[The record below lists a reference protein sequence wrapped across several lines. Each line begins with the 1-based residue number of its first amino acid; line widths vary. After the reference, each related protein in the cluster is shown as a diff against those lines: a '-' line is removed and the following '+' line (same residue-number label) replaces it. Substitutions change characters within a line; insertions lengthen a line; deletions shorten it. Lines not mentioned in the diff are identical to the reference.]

1 MGTPVP
7 STRSIKTVT
16 LMCGRRLHGFVLNL
30 WQTVH
35 TSMWTK
41 CPPSPIIGPA
51 PDGMTGAAREM
62 QDATRTKRAEAPGGR
77 DRLGSACCQDCDR
90 RNRGYGTEATGEAR
104 ERLGGVEGTSGEHH
118 RGPAPRDRGARCSGA
133 VGMMKHLRKNNLP
146 KPAIQAE
153 PSEIR
158 AGRFLDYVLEMYAPP
173 SSVKLRSVV
182 NGRAGF
188 AQDKMR
194 IRGYYKSAAE
204 NALGRKD

>member
-133 VGMMKHLRKNNLP
+133 VGMMNTFGKITCQSLRYRRN
-146 KPAIQAE
+146 PAKLGQD
-153 PSEIR
+153 
-158 AGRFLDYVLEMYAPP
+158 GFLTTSWKCMHRHRRSSCVL
-173 SSVKLRSVV
+173 
-182 NGRAGF
+182 
-188 AQDKMR
+188 
-194 IRGYYKSAAE
+194 
-204 NALGRKD
+204 